1 MAGSGKASSSS
12 SAPSFSF
19 SPSTSRLKFS
29 ACFQP
34 LFLEAGVAD
43 AVPVPAVVA
52 FLLGV
57 LGCGVVLL
65 LLVWRVEERAPYLL
79 RFTYE
84 SQCVI
89 FSG

>member
-1 MAGSGKASSSS
+1 
-12 SAPSFSF
+12 
-19 SPSTSRLKFS
+19 LDFS

-52 FLLGV
+52 FLFGV

-65 LLVWRVEERAPYLL
+65 LVWRLEERAPYLFC
-79 RFTYE
+79 FTQ
-84 SQCVI
+84 SQFVI
-89 FSG
+89 SSIEIRMWVWKGRS

>member
-1 MAGSGKASSSS
+1 MAGSGTASSSS
-12 SAPSFSF
+12 SA
-19 SPSTSRLKFS
+19 TSRLDFS

-52 FLLGV
+52 FLFGV

-65 LLVWRVEERAPYLL
+65 LLVWTVEERAPYL
-79 RFTYE
+79 
-84 SQCVI
+84 
-89 FSG
+89 